1 MVHQEN
7 SMMKN
12 PMHEFD
18 TEKATKA
25 SNKKPK
31 TNRAHLKVFESKI
44 NELY

>member
-1 MVHQEN
+1 
-7 SMMKN
+7 
-12 PMHEFD
+12 MHEFD